1 MKNQFK
7 NLKWTLSL
15 LTVCFCLAAA
25 LPLQM
30 QAQSSI
36 TVSGIVTDATGEPLI
51 GVNVSEKGT
60 TNGSITD
67 INGRYT
73 LTVSSGTATLSFSY
87 IGYMTYEI
95 PVGNNTVINAK
106 LTEDTQQ
113 LDEVVVIGY
122 GTQSKKDL
130 TGAVGSI
137 SQDKMQNNASVGIGN
152 NLQGK
157 LAGVQISQNDG
168 TPYGG
173 TTIRIRG
180 TGSFGATSDPL
191 IVVDG
196 MITNDG
202 LNNLDPNDVENITV
216 LKDAASAAIYGSRG
230 ANGVVIITTKKGT
243 FESPMRV
250 NFSAYGGMDK
260 IRHQIPTLSAKEYA
274 TVVNEYYTAGNLDA
288 PYTQEEI
295 NSFSKGTNWLD
306 EISQTGMKQNYS
318 LSISGGTAKNAYAT
332 SISLYKGQ
340 GVIKNTDFTRGNIKL
355 SNDMK
360 ILPNLKYGVS
370 LNVNYGV
377 SNNTDWGQ
385 AINRALI
392 YPPTV
397 PAYDENG
404 DYGVSTHAG
413 EPVTMLQPMIAVDLW
428 TYDQKWKKFL
438 GITYVEW
445 EIIKNLTFKTS
456 LNAEFTNWSQ
466 DQFISSY
473 TYGPA
478 GLISDHPIAEL
489 YVDNSDRLNYEWD
502 NILTYSR
509 SFNKQHNLNAMA
521 GYTFQQT
528 DASWIWASRHDF
540 LNNDKNMQVLDA
552 GSSNINNSGSKSSW
566 AIQSYLARINYD
578 FNRKYLLSASL
589 RIDQTSR
596 IAKENRTGVF
606 PGASAGWVLSE
617 EEFMQNQSVLSYLKL
632 RGSWGILGNQD
643 IGIYPYQTTLNSS
656 DLYYPFGEGNEGTT
670 HTGVGPTSLGNT
682 NLLWKKQLP
691 VASE

>member
-216 LKDAASAAIYGSRG
+216 LKDATSAAIYGSRG
-230 ANGVVIITTKKGT
+230 ANGVVIITTKK
-243 FESPMRV
+243 
-250 NFSAYGGMDK
+250 
-260 IRHQIPTLSAKEYA
+260 KEH
-274 TVVNEYYTAGNLDA
+274 
-288 PYTQEEI
+288 
-295 NSFSKGTNWLD
+295 
-306 EISQTGMKQNYS
+306 
-318 LSISGGTAKNAYAT
+318 
-332 SISLYKGQ
+332 
-340 GVIKNTDFTRGNIKL
+340 
-355 SNDMK
+355 
-360 ILPNLKYGVS
+360 LK
-370 LNVNYGV
+370 
-377 SNNTDWGQ
+377 
-385 AINRALI
+385 
-392 YPPTV
+392 V
-397 PAYDENG
+397 PCE
-404 DYGVSTHAG
+404 
-413 EPVTMLQPMIAVDLW
+413 
-428 TYDQKWKKFL
+428 
-438 GITYVEW
+438 
-445 EIIKNLTFKTS
+445 
-456 LNAEFTNWSQ
+456 
-466 DQFISSY
+466 
-473 TYGPA
+473 
-478 GLISDHPIAEL
+478 
-489 YVDNSDRLNYEWD
+489 
-502 NILTYSR
+502 
-509 SFNKQHNLNAMA
+509 
-521 GYTFQQT
+521 
-528 DASWIWASRHDF
+528 
-540 LNNDKNMQVLDA
+540 
-552 GSSNINNSGSKSSW
+552 
-566 AIQSYLARINYD
+566 
-578 FNRKYLLSASL
+578 
-589 RIDQTSR
+589 
-596 IAKENRTGVF
+596 
-606 PGASAGWVLSE
+606 
-617 EEFMQNQSVLSYLKL
+617 
-632 RGSWGILGNQD
+632 
-643 IGIYPYQTTLNSS
+643 
-656 DLYYPFGEGNEGTT
+656 
-670 HTGVGPTSLGNT
+670 
-682 NLLWKKQLP
+682 
-691 VASE
+691 